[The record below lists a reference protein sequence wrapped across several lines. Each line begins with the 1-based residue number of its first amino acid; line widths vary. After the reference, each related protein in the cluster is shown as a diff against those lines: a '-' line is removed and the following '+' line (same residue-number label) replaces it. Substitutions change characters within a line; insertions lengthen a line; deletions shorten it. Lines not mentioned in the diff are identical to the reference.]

1 MFMNN
6 LIKDSWDILRNNPN
20 LYTAPILLWF
30 LSDIL
35 VDRFNPSVAYIV
47 SIVSMACIN
56 LAVTSG
62 WYNQIKVVLATKEK
76 STFDDL
82 LSGIGKYF
90 NNILSGNIALF
101 LLFFIS
107 FIFTYTLAENFININ
122 DTQLKDVQKV
132 AGEIS
137 KMSPQEASN
146 YIKNV
151 HPEIISIAYKWTL
164 VLLSYISLSGL
175 FYFFISLWTQICVFT
190 GEKWITSFKTSF
202 KIVKNN
208 IGIFTALTLLQA
220 WFYILF
226 ILVNFL
232 LRDPFIS
239 LLLIIISIITEAYF
253 AVLFCLFV
261 FRFNNNSKIEILKD
275 DIQSS
280 VSEIQGPDNKK

>member
-1 MFMNN
+1 MNS
-6 LIKDSWDILRNNPN
+6 LIKDSWDILKSNPN
-20 LYTAPILLWF
+20 LYTAPLILWI
-30 LSDIL
+30 LSDLL
-35 VDRFNPSVAYIV
+35 VGKFNPSVFYIV

-56 LAVTSG
+56 MAITAG
-62 WYNQIKVVLATKEK
+62 WYNQIKIVLATKEK

-82 LSGIGKYF
+82 FTGIGKYF
-90 NNILSGNIALF
+90 NNILSGNLVLF
-101 LLFFIS
+101 ILFFMT
-107 FIFTYTLAENFININ
+107 FMGTYTLAEYFININ
-122 DTQLKDVQKV
+122 DSQLKDIQKIT
-132 AGEIS
+132 GEIA
-137 KMSPQEASN
+137 KMSPQQASD

-164 VLLSYISLSGL
+164 VMLSYISIAGL
-175 FYFFISLWTQICVFT
+175 FYFFISLWTQISVFT
-190 GEKWITSFKTSF
+190 GENWIASWKSSFNV
-202 KIVKNN
+202 VKKNF
-208 IGIFTALTLLQA
+208 GVFTALTLIQA

-239 LLLIIISIITEAYF
+239 LLLIIISMITEAYF

-280 VSEIQGPDNKK
+280 ASEIQGPDNKK

>member
-1 MFMNN
+1 MNS
-6 LIKDSWDILRNNPN
+6 LIKDSWDILKSNPN
-20 LYTAPILLWF
+20 LYTAPLILWI
-30 LSDIL
+30 LSDLL
-35 VDRFNPSVAYIV
+35 VGKFNPSVFYIV

-56 LAVTSG
+56 MAITAG
-62 WYNQIKVVLATKEK
+62 WYNQIKIVLATKEK

-82 LSGIGKYF
+82 LTGIGKYF
-90 NNILSGNIALF
+90 NNILSGNLVLF
-101 LLFFIS
+101 ILFFMT
-107 FIFTYTLAENFININ
+107 FMGTYTLAEYFININ
-122 DTQLKDVQKV
+122 DSQLKDIQKIT
-132 AGEIS
+132 GEIA
-137 KMSPQEASN
+137 KMSPQQASD

-164 VLLSYISLSGL
+164 VMLSYISLAGL
-175 FYFFISLWTQICVFT
+175 FYFFISLWTQISVFT
-190 GEKWITSFKTSF
+190 GENWIASWKSSFNV
-202 KIVKNN
+202 VKKNF
-208 IGIFTALTLLQA
+208 GIFTALTLIQA

-239 LLLIIISIITEAYF
+239 LLLIIISMITEAYF